1 MKQLLKDNE
10 RKSGRCVHKIDEY
23 YNQFQNNLEW
33 IKKMRWY
40 MKEKHK
46 LELEKL
52 KLSHR
57 TWEKIGK
64 KFEISETNP
73 NLIRNE
79 EVNTHH
85 G

>member
-1 MKQLLKDNE
+1 
-10 RKSGRCVHKIDEY
+10 
-23 YNQFQNNLEW
+23 
-33 IKKMRWY
+33 MRWY

-64 KFEISETNP
+64 KFEISEMNP
-73 NLIRNE
+73 NLRRNE